1 MRLPILRIDELKLF
15 TATDSVAAVR
25 RRQAGIALVIAG
37 SLLASACATP
47 APTPVVVE
55 KPVVTQPPRPQ
66 ISADALKVLTQIDD
80 IQETLRQLRNAVD
93 LQQYEQQNSK
103 RRQRQLYDDLD
114 RRLRVLE
121 GGAQPQ
127 SRRTPAPS
135 SIAGSVAVPA
145 TSANPPLPLT
155 PANEPTRGTAAAVPA
170 RGSTESP
177 QLGQEEAT
185 ASAAP
190 ATAGPVI
197 KPLATE
203 PVPDLSPED
212 EARAQAAYDSAFELL
227 RKSRYQDAIVALR
240 KVVQDYPGSSI
251 TDDAQ
256 FWLAESYRVILDFE
270 QALLGFNTVIAR
282 YPNSA
287 KAPEA
292 LLKVGYI
299 QYEMGAY
306 DRARLTLQDVLARFP
321 ESRVAIAAKAR
332 LEKMQREGR

>member
-25 RRQAGIALVIAG
+25 RRQAGIALVIAE

-47 APTPVVVE
+47 APTPVVVK

-93 LQQYEQQNSK
+93 LQQYEQQNSN

-127 SRRTPAPS
+127 SRRAPVPPS
-135 SIAGSVAVPA
+135 VTGSVATAA
-145 TSANPPLPLT
+145 TSANPSLPLA
-155 PANEPTRGTAAAVPA
+155 PANQSTRGTAAAVPA
-170 RGSTESP
+170 RGATESP

-185 ASAAP
+185 ATAAP

-197 KPLATE
+197 KPLE

-212 EARAQAAYDSAFELL
+212 EARAQAAYDHAFELL
-227 RKSRYQDAIVALR
+227 RKSRYKDAIVALH

-306 DRARLTLQDVLARFP
+306 DRARLTLQDVLTRFP